1 MAIGTAAKAA
11 KKLVKWG
18 KKDKYGQLGQAGDL
32 RFDVEKRFSGVGGY
46 TMKVWDANETT
57 LMKGGFDRVR
67 DYREA
72 AEAIAKDRSRAP
84 EFGWRPEHW

>member
-1 MAIGTAAKAA
+1 MAIRTAAKAA
-11 KKLVKWG
+11 KKLVTWG
-18 KKDKYGQLGQAGDL
+18 KRDKYGQRGQAGDL
-32 RFDVEKRFSGVGGY
+32 HFVVEKRFSTSGY

-57 LMKGGFDRVR
+57 LMKGGFSKTR

-84 EFGWRPEHW
+84 EFGWRPERW